1 MPPKTVTNGRF
12 MVFLTIDNVKH
23 EIKPNIV
30 WVSNKL
36 IKKQKR
42 VCRVC
47 QILRFLR
54 LRHRNYYP
62 KTKFKQILLVG
73 AKMRGNNA

>member
-12 MVFLTIDNVKH
+12 MVFLTIDNVKY

-36 IKKQKR
+36 IKKPKR
-42 VCRVC
+42 VCQV
-47 QILRFLR
+47 LRFWR
-54 LRHRNYYP
+54 
-62 KTKFKQILLVG
+62 
-73 AKMRGNNA
+73 

>member
-42 VCRVC
+42 VCQV
-47 QILRFLR
+47 LRFLR
-54 LRHRNYYP
+54 LRNKNYYP
-62 KTKFKQILLVG
+62 KQKFLRCLLWCGKAVQE
-73 AKMRGNNA
+73 

>member
-1 MPPKTVTNGRF
+1 MPPKIVTNGRF

-36 IKKQKR
+36 IKKPKR
-42 VCRVC
+42 VCQV
-47 QILRFLR
+47 LRFWR
-54 LRHRNYYP
+54 LRNKNYYP
-62 KTKFKQILLVG
+62 KQKFLRCLLWCGKAVQDE
-73 AKMRGNNA
+73 R

>member
-1 MPPKTVTNGRF
+1 MLPKTVTNGRF

-42 VCRVC
+42 VC
-47 QILRFLR
+47 QILRFWR
-54 LRHRNYYP
+54 LRHKNYYP

-73 AKMRGNNA
+73 AKMRGND

>member
-12 MVFLTIDNVKH
+12 MIYLTIDNVKH

-30 WVSNKL
+30 WISNKL
-36 IKKQKR
+36 MKKQKR

-47 QILRFLR
+47 QVLRFWR
-54 LRHRNYYP
+54 LRNKNYYP
-62 KTKFKQILLVG
+62 KQKFLRCLLWCGKAV
-73 AKMRGNNA
+73 KK